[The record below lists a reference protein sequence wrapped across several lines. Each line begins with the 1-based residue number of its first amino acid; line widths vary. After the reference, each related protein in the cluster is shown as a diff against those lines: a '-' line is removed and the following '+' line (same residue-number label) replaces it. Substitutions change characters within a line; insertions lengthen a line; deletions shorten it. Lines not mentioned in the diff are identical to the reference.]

1 MPPTYKRPVGT
12 QRCDNVV
19 TTSQI
24 GCDVIQPKPDLHTTL
39 IDVDN
44 FIGCVPTDILR
55 CIDVEIKSLVFI
67 ILRTKILISIQIKHH
82 HSHILIV
89 IMCNNVFCSNEN
101 QVLAMLWLRRKLVAT
116 SYNQNPTYTQPSS
129 MLMILLVVSRTR
141 LYVV

>member
-1 MPPTYKRPVGT
+1 MLKIRYRPICRINHFIHFFKLSFYRSCLKNIACQILFGRNIIILPLNVRTCVHYRPSPVGT

-67 ILRTKILISIQIKHH
+67 I
-82 HSHILIV
+82 
-89 IMCNNVFCSNEN
+89 
-101 QVLAMLWLRRKLVAT
+101 
-116 SYNQNPTYTQPSS
+116 
-129 MLMILLVVSRTR
+129 
-141 LYVV
+141 